1 MKVVVGKVRWEK
13 MDKTMARE
21 TTTTVKEVKTKGDG
35 KRLSVLSLRGGWV
48 GLPFSWLAF
57 MLGGCGM
64 AQDRAGGRCLL
75 LFLNIHFWYP
85 TGSRVYIP

>member
-57 MLGGCGM
+57 MLGGVEWNGNGENG
-64 AQDRAGGRCLL
+64 AKIQDPL
-75 LFLNIHFWYP
+75 
-85 TGSRVYIP
+85 

>member
-57 MLGGCGM
+57 MLGGVECSGIRRH
-64 AQDRAGGRCLL
+64 RAAAGRFRRCLL
-75 LFLNIHFWYP
+75 CCLL
-85 TGSRVYIP
+85 G